1 MVKLPVVSLTLA
13 VLAAACNAVSSVLQR
28 KANRDEA
35 EQREF
40 GAALLLH
47 LLRRPAWL
55 LGFAALIASFL
66 LQATALAHGT
76 LSEVEPILV
85 LELPLTLVLGAY
97 VLKYPVR
104 HRYWLVAAGMGAG
117 LALLIVGL
125 DPSGGDAAH
134 ISTPL
139 ALVATAGTVGGVV
152 ALVMAARSG
161 PARSR
166 AALYGVAAGSGF
178 GLTASLMKLA
188 VAQLSADGPAGLF
201 SAWETYAMAVF
212 GIASLGLVQAAL
224 NAGTLVAAQPGITLL
239 DPLVSLL
246 WGTVVIGEQTR
257 SGPVLGLAGLGAALI
272 IAGAVLLARVTGR
285 TAIAEAT

>member
-1 MVKLPVVSLTLA
+1 VVSLVLA
-13 VLAAACNAVSSVLQR
+13 VLAAGCNAVSSVLQR

-35 EQREF
+35 EHYEF
-40 GAALLLH
+40 GATLLLH

-55 LGFAALIASFL
+55 LGLAALIASFL
-66 LQATALAHGT
+66 LQATALATGT
-76 LSEVEPILV
+76 LSAVEPILV
-85 LELPLTLVLGAY
+85 LELPLALILGAY

-104 HRYWLVAAGMGAG
+104 HRYWLVAAGMAAG
-117 LALLIVGL
+117 LALLVAVL
-125 DPSGGDAAH
+125 DPSGGDAEH

-139 ALVATAGTVGGVV
+139 ALVATAATAGGVI

-161 PARSR
+161 PKRSR
-166 AALYGVAAGSGF
+166 PALYGVAAGSGF

-188 VAQLSADGPAGLF
+188 VARLSADGPTGLF
-201 SAWETYAMAVF
+201 SAWETYAMVGF

-246 WGTVVIGEQTR
+246 WGTVVIGEHTR
-257 SGPVLGLAGLGAALI
+257 TGPILLLAALGAAAI
-272 IAGAVLLARVTGR
+272 VAGAVLLARVTGR
-285 TAIAEAT
+285 TAIVEAT